1 MRLRPHGSCLILAL
15 WFLSPGLLAHETRP
29 VQTLA
34 LDSPTGTPHPTSL
47 QQSQRG
53 AFHGF
58 KSSTRF
64 SSRRGLEWVT
74 ESYSR
79 QEKKKAHSDLLSQKF
94 PAFPGQPASGGGPAS
109 QEGKEL
115 QMCAQGGRLPSALK
129 TRLDT
134 SASLRA
140 AQLSGPGLP
149 LLALGQGSG
158 EVTIYPVAK
167 SSFQQSFSTVPTLL
181 GTGDSF

>member
-1 MRLRPHGSCLILAL
+1 
-15 WFLSPGLLAHETRP
+15 
-29 VQTLA
+29 
-34 LDSPTGTPHPTSL
+34 
-47 QQSQRG
+47 
-53 AFHGF
+53 
-58 KSSTRF
+58 
-64 SSRRGLEWVT
+64 
-74 ESYSR
+74 
-79 QEKKKAHSDLLSQKF
+79 
-94 PAFPGQPASGGGPAS
+94 
-109 QEGKEL
+109 
-115 QMCAQGGRLPSALK
+115 MCAQGGRLPSALK

>member
-1 MRLRPHGSCLILAL
+1 MRLRPQGFCLILAM
-15 WFLSPGLLAHETRP
+15 WFFSPGLLAHETRP

-79 QEKKKAHSDLLSQKF
+79 QEKKKKAHSDLLSQKF
-94 PAFPGQPASGGGPAS
+94 PAFPGQPASGGGSAS
-109 QEGKEL
+109 KKGKEL
-115 QMCAQGGRLPSALK
+115 QMCAQGGRLPSAPQA
-129 TRLDT
+129 RLDT

-140 AQLSGPGLP
+140 APLSRPGLR
-149 LLALGQGSG
+149 LLALGQGSR
-158 EVTIYPVAK
+158 EVTIYR
-167 SSFQQSFSTVPTLL
+167 
-181 GTGDSF
+181 

>member
-1 MRLRPHGSCLILAL
+1 MRLRPQGSCLILAT
-15 WFLSPGLLAHETRP
+15 WFFSPGLLAHETRP

-79 QEKKKAHSDLLSQKF
+79 QEKKKKRTVTFCPRSSRLS
-94 PAFPGQPASGGGPAS
+94 PAS
-109 QEGKEL
+109 QPAEAA
-115 QMCAQGGRLPSALK
+115 QPARRVRNCRCAPRAA
-129 TRLDT
+129 
-134 SASLRA
+134 ASLLLRKPGWT
-140 AQLSGPGLP
+140 LRRRSGLRRYPV
-149 LLALGQGSG
+149 QGSG
-158 EVTIYPVAK
+158 
-167 SSFQQSFSTVPTLL
+167 S
-181 GTGDSF
+181 